1 MAFTTEL
8 DDRISKCNKILDE
21 NPNSQI
27 FAALAE
33 AYRKKGE
40 LDKAFRVCQNG
51 LRVHPNYGS
60 AHMVMA
66 KINFDKGLYDWAEL
80 EVQKAIELEGS
91 SHASDLLLAE
101 IYIYKGEF
109 AKATKI
115 LNRLHSADTS
125 NQQVLKLL
133 EIAKKLPLESARK
146 IEGTAHVESKATPI
160 SPALEPAVD
169 RISMNQFLN
178 HMMEISGV
186 EGVLLIHKDGL
197 VADSRW
203 DNPQDRDLYGALAGD
218 IERTI
223 KAQLGNSPFGKYE
236 NVLVEAGDLIVNLLP
251 LGGSF
256 LLIRANKQINL
267 GTLRLKMT
275 ALLRRLDLEYN

>member
-146 IEGTAHVESKATPI
+146 IEGTAHIESKAAPT